1 MMHCVLQR
9 AKQPVLHYK
18 FKKKINKFS
27 LINPMKETSVKTHVD
42 LPFLIAI
49 SGVEDCVL
57 GASTV
62 DIGTIIVEL
71 LAFRSSTND

>member
-1 MMHCVLQR
+1 
-9 AKQPVLHYK
+9 
-18 FKKKINKFS
+18 
-27 LINPMKETSVKTHVD
+27 MKETSVKTHVD